1 MIRYVLK
8 RLLWLIPVVL
18 GVSVLI
24 FTLLYFV
31 PGDPVSM
38 MLGEGY
44 TQEQYDAKAHELFLD
59 RPYIIQLGKFLYD
72 FYIKGDWGTSYIFG
86 TTVKS
91 ELVNRIPRTV
101 MLSVITIL
109 LNVSI
114 GIPLGITAATHQNGF
129 IDRFCIFLAMLT
141 TSIPNFWFAMILI
154 IIFAINLGWLPSY
167 GIDHWYCYIM
177 PVIASGLMGIGGMA
191 RQTRS
196 QMLEVIR
203 SDYVVTARSKGV
215 DEHTILYH
223 HALPN
228 ALIPIVTG
236 VGTRFASALSGSVV
250 IETCF
255 AIPGVGLYMITA
267 IGQRDYPIVRSC
279 VTLIA
284 IFFSIVMVLVD
295 LVYAFIDPRIKAQ
308 YENQSKS
315 KKVKQNA

>member
-8 RLLWLIPVVL
+8 RLLWLIPVIL
-18 GVSVLI
+18 GVSIVI

-38 MLGEGY
+38 ILGEGY

-59 RPYIIQLGKFLYD
+59 RPFLVQLGKFLYD

-86 TTVKS
+86 TTVRS
-91 ELVNRIPRTV
+91 ELLNRIPRTL
-101 MLSVITIL
+101 MLSVITIIM
-109 LNVSI
+109 NVSI

-129 IDRFCIFLAMLT
+129 IDRFCIFLAMIT

-154 IIFAINLGWLPSY
+154 IIFAINLGVLPSY

-177 PVIASGLMGIGGMA
+177 PALASGLMGIGGMA

-236 VGTRFASALSGSVV
+236 VGTHFARALGGSVV

-255 AIPGVGLYMITA
+255 SIPGVGLYMITA

-279 VTLIA
+279 VTIIS
-284 IFFSIVMVLVD
+284 IFFSFVMILVD
-295 LVYAFIDPRIKAQ
+295 LIYAFIDPRIKAQ
-308 YENQSKS
+308 YEGQSK